1 MKTGLKP
8 IHYKIDYVTVI
19 QEKYLCDIILYL
31 LNLGALEIEIPISI
45 TVKLG
50 NKELFGH
57 RTIVHYCQFVHYI
70 Y

>member
-57 RTIVHYCQFVHYI
+57 RKIVH
-70 Y
+70 

>member
-1 MKTGLKP
+1 MAINHENWSQTNSLQ
-8 IHYKIDYVTVI
+8 DWLRDFVI

-57 RTIVHYCQFVHYI
+57 RTIVH
-70 Y
+70 